1 MVHVHAGGCPAEL
14 CSGCAL
20 VFAAQSR
27 EAQISHGK
35 KEKPMFPS
43 VCGHQAA
50 HRRQKGKLYQ
60 CNFPRQTSHNSVS
73 LKLPQRAFLQLL
85 QPPLIHF
92 LPSLSAASFI
102 THYKTYSWT
111 SLEKSHLSTT
121 APLAFSSSYRAFSAR
136 GPVPGNKHRF
146 VHTQH
151 SPSTSA
157 HCLPAR
163 QGLLWPQPAIEMSLC
178 DVAIATLQLNR
189 ERAPLSQMKGS
200 GVLEPSLPGTDSGDG
215 AHPQPLCRVVL
226 CPEPWGW
233 VDTEAGG
240 CSGTAPFICTYLCVC
255 LCIRSILWSGGG

>member
-1 MVHVHAGGCPAEL
+1 
-14 CSGCAL
+14 
-20 VFAAQSR
+20 
-27 EAQISHGK
+27 
-35 KEKPMFPS
+35 MFPS

-60 CNFPRQTSHNSVS
+60 CNFPRQTSHNSESV
-73 LKLPQRAFLQLL
+73 KLSQRAFLQLL

-111 SLEKSHLSTT
+111 SPEKSHLSTA

-136 GPVPGNKHRF
+136 GPIPGNKHRF
-146 VHTQH
+146 VYTQH

-189 ERAPLSQMKGS
+189 ERAPLSQMKAR
-200 GVLEPSLPGTDSGDG
+200 GVLEPSLPWTVGMELTHSHWG
-215 AHPQPLCRVVL
+215 RVVL

-240 CSGTAPFICTYLCVC
+240 CSGAEPFICTYLYIC
-255 LCIRSILWSGGG
+255 LCIHSIL

>member
-1 MVHVHAGGCPAEL
+1 
-14 CSGCAL
+14 
-20 VFAAQSR
+20 
-27 EAQISHGK
+27 
-35 KEKPMFPS
+35 MFPS
-43 VCGHQAA
+43 VCGQQAA
-50 HRRQKGKLYQ
+50 HRRLKGKLYQ

-136 GPVPGNKHRF
+136 GPIPGNKHRF

-189 ERAPLSQMKGS
+189 ERAPLSQMKAS
-200 GVLEPSLPGTDSGDG
+200 GVLEPSLPRTDSGDG

-226 CPEPWGW
+226 CPEAWGW

-240 CSGTAPFICTYLCVC
+240 CSGTAPFICTYLCVR
-255 LCIRSILWSGGG
+255 LCIYSILWSGGGRGTSLPAKGVKPEMWGT